1 MRSPPACAIQ
11 DDPNLLRPL
20 IRILRMTGLV
30 LTGVL
35 TAKLFYR
42 RMDRADRDRHVLAWA
57 GKLMRILNIEL
68 RLRGAPPVGGAV
80 LVANHV
86 SWLDIHVLHS
96 MLPVHFISKAEVR
109 DWPLLGDL
117 ARASGTLFITR
128 ERKADAIRV
137 NQEMAAELAAG
148 ECLAFFPEGTTSD
161 GQDMRPFFPSLFQP
175 AVDAGCPVIPAA
187 IRYFN
192 RDGAPCVEAAYH
204 GGMTLLG
211 SFWSVARLPGLVVQV
226 TFLPALSCAGRHRR
240 DIAKQAEA
248 AIRDALGFAA
258 DKAAP

>member
-1 MRSPPACAIQ
+1 M
-11 DDPNLLRPL
+11 LLPL
-20 IRILRMTGLV
+20 IKILRMTSLV

-35 TAKLFYR
+35 TAKLFYQ
-42 RMDRADRDRHVLAWA
+42 RMDHADRDRHVLAWA
-57 GKLMRILNIEL
+57 GKLMRILNIDL
-68 RLRGAPPVGGAV
+68 QIAGAPPVGGVV

-96 MLPVHFISKAEVR
+96 LLPVHFISKAEVR

-128 ERKADAIRV
+128 EKKADAIRV
-137 NQEMAAELAAG
+137 NQEMVAELAAG

-187 IRYFN
+187 IRYFDL
-192 RDGAPCVEAAYH
+192 RGEPCLEAAYH

-211 SFWSVARLPGLVVQV
+211 SFWSVAKLPGLVARV
-226 TFLPALSCAGRHRR
+226 TFLPAMSSTGQHRR
-240 DIAKQAEA
+240 DIAKQAES
-248 AIRDALGFAA
+248 AIRTALGIDVREEEANVE
-258 DKAAP
+258 

>member
-1 MRSPPACAIQ
+1 M
-11 DDPNLLRPL
+11 LRPL
-20 IRILRMTGLV
+20 IKILRMTSLV

-35 TAKLFYR
+35 TAKLLYQ
-42 RMDRADRDRHVLAWA
+42 RMGRAERDRHVLAWA
-57 GKLMRILNIEL
+57 GKLMRILNINL
-68 RLRGAPPVGGAV
+68 QITGAPPVGGAV

-96 MLPVHFISKAEVR
+96 LLPVHFISKAEVR

-128 ERKADAIRV
+128 EKKADAIRV

-175 AVDAGCPVIPAA
+175 AVDADCPVIPAA
-187 IRYFN
+187 IRYFDL
-192 RDGAPCVEAAYH
+192 RGEPCLEAAYH
-204 GGMTLLG
+204 GGMTLIG
-211 SFWSVARLPGLVVQV
+211 SFWSVAKLPGLVAQIS
-226 TFLPALSCAGRHRR
+226 FLPAVTSTGQHRR
-240 DIAKQAEA
+240 EIAKQAES
-248 AIRDALGFAA
+248 AIRTALGINLREVEA
-258 DKAAP
+258 KGG

>member
-1 MRSPPACAIQ
+1 M
-11 DDPNLLRPL
+11 LRPL
-20 IRILRMTGLV
+20 IKILRMTSLV

-35 TAKLFYR
+35 TAKLFYQ
-42 RMDRADRDRHVLAWA
+42 RMGRADRDRHVLAWA
-57 GKLMRILNIEL
+57 GKLMRILNIDL
-68 RLRGAPPVGGAV
+68 QITGTPPVGGAV

-96 MLPVHFISKAEVR
+96 LLPVHFISKAEVR

-128 ERKADAIRV
+128 EKKADAIRV
-137 NQEMAAELAAG
+137 NHEMVAELAAG

-187 IRYFN
+187 IRYFDL
-192 RDGAPCVEAAYH
+192 RGEPCLEAAYH

-211 SFWSVARLPGLVVQV
+211 SFWSVAKLPGLVARV
-226 TFLPALSCAGRHRR
+226 TFLPAMASHGQHRR
-240 DIAKQAEA
+240 DIAKQAES
-248 AIRDALGFAA
+248 AIRMALGIDVREEEANVE
-258 DKAAP
+258 